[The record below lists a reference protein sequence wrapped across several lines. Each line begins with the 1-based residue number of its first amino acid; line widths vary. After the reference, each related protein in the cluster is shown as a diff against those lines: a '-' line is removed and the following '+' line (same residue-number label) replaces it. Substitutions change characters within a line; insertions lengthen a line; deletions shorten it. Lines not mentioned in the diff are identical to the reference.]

1 VNGHP
6 ARLLLGTGG
15 PGLDLGAAF
24 AKSIGLATQS
34 GGQGVSKTIRATP
47 GTYFPDGDQYGI
59 FPFAVAGTI
68 SHEFLKHGA
77 VTFDFAAMKLIYAAT

>member
-1 VNGHP
+1 
-6 ARLLLGTGG
+6 
-15 PGLDLGAAF
+15 
-24 AKSIGLATQS
+24 
-34 GGQGVSKTIRATP
+34 VSKTIRATP

-68 SHEFLKHGA
+68 SHEFLKQGA